1 LREQGIDA
9 LSVYDVHQQGWTDAA
24 LLAYAASVPVLVR
37 PANHPS
43 PLEGEGRV
51 RGNHC
56 HQTKKP
62 GIVGQVS
69 RLGGEWECRRGP
81 QKLSLRKQGV

>member
-69 RLGGEWECRRGP
+69 RLCLVGWRGVGMQARTAKTQP
-81 QKLSLRKQGV
+81 